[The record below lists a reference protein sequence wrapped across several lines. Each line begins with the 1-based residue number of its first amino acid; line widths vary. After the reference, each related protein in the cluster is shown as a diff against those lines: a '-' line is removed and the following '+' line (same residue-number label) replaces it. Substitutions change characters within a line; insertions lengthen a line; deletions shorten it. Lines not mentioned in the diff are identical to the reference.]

1 MCVCVR
7 ESEHLLAQSH
17 LLICSSICLTN
28 KDSPPARGSGSGEAS
43 DGGGGPLD
51 SGLLRPSRER
61 TRFER
66 MSRMVSE

>member
-1 MCVCVR
+1 MWTVAITILL
-7 ESEHLLAQSH
+7 HLLPQSH

-28 KDSPPARGSGSGEAS
+28 NDSPPARGSGSAQVS
-43 DGGGGPLD
+43 LGGGPLA

-61 TRFER
+61 TRLDR